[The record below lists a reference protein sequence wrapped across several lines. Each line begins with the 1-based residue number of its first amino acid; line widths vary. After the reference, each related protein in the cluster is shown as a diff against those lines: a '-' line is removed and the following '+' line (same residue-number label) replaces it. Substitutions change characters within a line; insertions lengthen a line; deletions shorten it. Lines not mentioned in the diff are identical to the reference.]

1 MIKIVIINHT
11 FQRKDFYWRWQSLS
25 KKYKDIDI
33 TLIAPEKWEDG
44 KSKGLTFGCVKE
56 YKGVII
62 NEDHFRIIPVNL
74 IIGKHGDWTYEG
86 IEKILIKIVPDVIY
100 HIGTQSQDAL
110 FQILKLKNN
119 KVFKKTKFIAFSM
132 RGPQLSLRLE
142 HSSSF
147 FRQLKLYGKY
157 LFFAYRLFVFNRKC
171 DAVFCHYPRAVQEFR
186 REGYKGPI
194 YMQTQ
199 VGVNP
204 DIFHPDASVRNMI
217 REKLGIGNCFLFG
230 TACRFNRDKG
240 LLEIIDALPE
250 NGNWKY
256 LIMGW
261 GNEDEVKAVK
271 NKISEKKLE
280 DKVILAGFIDGWNIM
295 AEYWNA
301 VDCAIHAP
309 LTSNNWEETFSL
321 ALVQAMAT
329 GKPII
334 GSSSGSVPYQI
345 GCDEM
350 IVPEGNIDSL
360 RFKMIEMMT
369 NESKCNLIGEKML
382 YRANKCFSI
391 YHLNDLFYLTIKDIC
406 AGRYDEK
413 KTDMTLYMENVDG

>member
-11 FQRKDFYWRWQSLS
+11 FQRKDFYWRWQCLS
-25 KKYKDIDI
+25 EKYNDIDI

-44 KSKGLTFGCVKE
+44 KSKGLTFGSVKE
-56 YKGVII
+56 YTGVII
-62 NEDHFRIIPVNL
+62 NRERFRIIPVNL
-74 IIGKHGDWTYEG
+74 IIGKHGDWTYDG
-86 IEKILIKIVPDVIY
+86 IEKIMIDIVPDVIY

-119 KVFKKTKFIAFSM
+119 KVFKNTKFIAFSM

-142 HSSSF
+142 RSPSV
-147 FRQLKLYGKY
+147 FRQIKLYGKY
-157 LFFAYRLFVFNRKC
+157 LFFAHRLLVFNRKC
-171 DAVFCHYPRAVQEFR
+171 DAVFCHYPKAVQEFR

-204 DIFHPDASVRNMI
+204 DIFHPDDAARNKV
-217 REKLGIGNCFLFG
+217 REKLGVGNSFLFG

-240 LLEIIDALPE
+240 LLEVIDSLPE
-250 NGNWKY
+250 EGNWKY

-261 GNEDEVKAVK
+261 GNEDEVQAVK
-271 NKISEKKLE
+271 DKIAEKKLE
-280 DKVILAGFIDGWNIM
+280 DKVILTGFIDGWDIIS
-295 AEYWNA
+295 EYWNA
-301 VDCAIHAP
+301 VDCAIHSP
-309 LTSNNWEETFSL
+309 LTSESWEETFSL

-329 GKPII
+329 GKPVI

-350 IVPEGNIDSL
+350 IVPEGNSVAL
-360 RFKMIEMMT
+360 KRKMIEMMT
-369 NESKCNLIGEKML
+369 NESKCNSIGDKML
-382 YRANKCFSI
+382 YRAKNCFSI
-391 YHLNDLFYLTIKDIC
+391 YHLNDLFYLTIKDII
-406 AGRYDEK
+406 AGRYDVK
-413 KTDMTLYMENVDG
+413 KTDMTKFLE